1 MNDALIIFLAMYN
14 GAFAGI
20 NFIAGIHQKNVLGI
34 FFGLLGMAT
43 SIALWKV
50 AG

>member
-1 MNDALIIFLAMYN
+1 MNDALIIALAMYN

-20 NFIAGIHQKNVLGI
+20 NIVAGLQQGKVLGI

-43 SIALWKV
+43 SITLWKMV
-50 AG
+50 G